1 MAKLKVL
8 VLGACSCIV
17 VGLLCCA
24 FVSFSH
30 QDTDFE
36 SNQWYQSVHTDENGD
51 LFVRIQ
57 LGDIL
62 ITQLG

>member
-17 VGLLCCA
+17 LGLLFCA

-36 SNQWYQSVHTDENGD
+36 SNQWSQSVHTDENGD

-57 LGDIL
+57 LGNII

>member
-17 VGLLCCA
+17 LGLLFCA

-57 LGDIL
+57 LGNII

>member
-1 MAKLKVL
+1 MAKLKVFI
-8 VLGACSCIV
+8 LGACSCIV
-17 VGLLCCA
+17 LGLLCCA

-51 LFVRIQ
+51 LFLRI
-57 LGDIL
+57 
-62 ITQLG
+62 

>member
-17 VGLLCCA
+17 LGLLCFA
-24 FVSFSH
+24 FVSFSY

-51 LFVRIQ
+51 LFLRIQ
-57 LGDIL
+57 FGDII

>member
-17 VGLLCCA
+17 LGLLCCA
-24 FVSFSH
+24 FVSSSH

-36 SNQWYQSVHTDENGD
+36 SNQWCTYG
-51 LFVRIQ
+51 
-57 LGDIL
+57 
-62 ITQLG
+62 

>member
-8 VLGACSCIV
+8 VLGAYSCIV
-17 VGLLCCA
+17 LGLLCCA

-36 SNQWYQSVHTDENGD
+36 SNQWYQSVHTDKNGD
-51 LFVRIQ
+51 LFLRIQ
-57 LGDIL
+57 LGDIVT
-62 ITQLG
+62 TQLG

>member
-17 VGLLCCA
+17 LGLLFCA
-24 FVSFSH
+24 FVSSSH

-57 LGDIL
+57 LGNII